1 MVAVPDS
8 RAVRRPANIPFDGT
22 HIFDSDQLLW
32 GGITHIPR
40 RVVFG
45 ASAADAS
52 DAFVDL
58 WLECFMDEL
67 VTCVERT
74 PLCARGMA

>member
-1 MVAVPDS
+1 MLMVAVPDS

-45 ASAADAS
+45 GRLLLMRLMRS
-52 DAFVDL
+52 
-58 WLECFMDEL
+58 
-67 VTCVERT
+67 
-74 PLCARGMA
+74 